1 MQVHL
6 PDFQGQHVHIVGKEP
21 NGFSGLCAASYR
33 MVASHAS
40 CPPNIPVNGIGAK
53 AGWAFGNK
61 PRPGD
66 ANTPIIN
73 GLLLGLVTVIT
84 PRVFAGN
91 IDFQRHFHG
100 FITAIARF
108 ITVIKPL
115 LQE

>member
-1 MQVHL
+1 MGLAACVPPRIVWWLLTQVVIQAPL
-6 PDFQGQHVHIVGKEP
+6 RVVLIRWPGPWAQGATP
-21 NGFSGLCAASYR
+21 S
-33 MVASHAS
+33 
-40 CPPNIPVNGIGAK
+40 
-53 AGWAFGNK
+53 NK
-61 PRPGD
+61 PRLGD
-66 ANTPIIN
+66 ANTPVIN

-84 PRVFAGN
+84 PCVFAGN